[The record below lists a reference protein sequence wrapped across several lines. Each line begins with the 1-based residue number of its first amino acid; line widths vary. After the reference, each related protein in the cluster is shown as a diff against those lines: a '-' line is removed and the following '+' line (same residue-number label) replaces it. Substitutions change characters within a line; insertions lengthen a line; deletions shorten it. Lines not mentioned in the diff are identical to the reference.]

1 MKKVLS
7 VLSIFL
13 FMTSVPAVQAGYVL
27 DWTAVEYTDGSLLE
41 TFTNV
46 DGSGVDMTFTWVDGA
61 PNPGLGLLFDTLP
74 DDEDG
79 LWASYPAAEPG
90 LWYAT
95 NNNGD
100 ISVVITF
107 SELVSNVSFG
117 IYDID
122 GNANNVESVR
132 IKGFDA
138 LGNPVDLSNYALG
151 YGSHVEAYTDGTA
164 AFGWQFRNL
173 DNYDTNPGAAGWEES
188 MGMISIDSGV
198 ELSKIGIAFLNNDGS
213 RGQILTN
220 ISFVPEPATMLLMVL
235 GSAVVLKRKR

>member
-1 MKKVLS
+1 MKKVL
-7 VLSIFL
+7 LAFL
-13 FMTSVPAVQAGYVL
+13 FVTSVAGLQAAFTL
-27 DWTAVEYTDGSLLE
+27 DWTAVDYTDCSLLE

-61 PNPGLGLLFDTLP
+61 PGGLGQLFDTLP

-79 LWASYPAAEPG
+79 IWPTYPDAEPG

-95 NNNGD
+95 NNSGD
-100 ISVVITF
+100 ISLVITF

-122 GNANNVESVR
+122 GNVNNVESVR

-138 LGNPVDLSNYALG
+138 LGIPVDLSNYAVG
-151 YGSHVEAYTDGTA
+151 YGAHVELYTDGTA
-164 AFGWQFRNL
+164 AFGYQFRNL
-173 DNYDTNPGAAGWEES
+173 DNYDTDPGEVGWEAS
-188 MGMISIDSGV
+188 MGLISIDSGV
-198 ELSKIGIAFLNNDGS
+198 ELSKVGIAFLNNDGS

-220 ISFVPEPATMLLMVL
+220 ISFVPEPATMLLMGL
-235 GSAVVLKRKR
+235 GSAVLLKRKR